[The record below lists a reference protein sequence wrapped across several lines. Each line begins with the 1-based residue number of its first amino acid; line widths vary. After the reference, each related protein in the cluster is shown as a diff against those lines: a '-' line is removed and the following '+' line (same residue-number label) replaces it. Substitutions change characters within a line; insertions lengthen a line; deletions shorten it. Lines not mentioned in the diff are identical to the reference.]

1 MSKLRQKMVREM
13 ELREFSV
20 NTQRAYLSAIEGLAR
35 FYRRSPDKIVQQ
47 EIEDYLL
54 YLKNM
59 TKLSYNTR
67 NQITSGLK
75 FFYNQALKME
85 DIKLELPSK
94 TGQRILPEVL
104 SMEEVSRLIN
114 ATDNLKH
121 RVLLKMT
128 YGGGLRLNE
137 VIRLKPEHIDSQR
150 MLIRVEQGKGRKD
163 RYTLLSKKFLPEL
176 RYYYDVCRPKNWL
189 FPNKNHQKHIDP
201 TTAQRVYKKAK
212 ANAKITKGKGIH
224 TLRHCFATHL
234 LEMGCDIQIIKN
246 LLGHQ
251 SLSTTMIYLHVSKKH
266 LTSLRSPLDL
276 LEDKKNGQ
284 NTREIDNGADQQY

>member
-1 MSKLRQKMVREM
+1 MKMSKLRKKMVREM

-20 NTQRAYLSAIEGLAR
+20 NTQRAYLAAIEGLAR
-35 FYRRSPDKIVQQ
+35 FYRRSPDKIVQK

-75 FFYNQALKME
+75 FFYNQALKMK
-85 DIKLELPSK
+85 DIKLELPVK

-176 RYYYDVCRPKNWL
+176 RYYYDICRPKNWL

-284 NTREIDNGADQQY
+284 NTREIDHGGNQ